1 MEAPVNVLAVAVA
14 DAAWS
19 MFAAGYLW
27 NAVELGERGLH
38 ALDVVPSWS
47 AERIDAELVIGR
59 ISAVA
64 NFQGDGGFG
73 DGGFNRTI
81 AIGEDAADEA
91 RKLGD
96 VEREAAAY
104 DVAGLAHYYADM
116 MWLTETYDEASGFFE
131 RARRLLEPD
140 GRGLASVLLH
150 QGLVEERLGRFEV
163 AEPLFL
169 RSAALAEAAGEEL
182 TLSYAVRHLAFG
194 HQRRRDFDK
203 ALVDAERSLDI
214 RRRLGLRPYL
224 PLTLL
229 AVADIRR
236 AKGERDRADTLCAE
250 ALDEARAM
258 RLPCGEVFAL
268 LSLASAARDRGSR
281 ERARDLIE
289 EAAGVARQ
297 IGYLRWIKAVEG
309 LRGALA

>member
-1 MEAPVNVLAVAVA
+1 MEAPVNALAVAVA

-19 MFAAGYLW
+19 MFAAGNLW

-38 ALDVVPSWS
+38 ALDAVPSQS
-47 AERIDAELVIGR
+47 PERIDAELIIGR

-140 GRGLASVLLH
+140 RRGLASVLFH
-150 QGLVEERLGRFEV
+150 QGLVEERLGRFEA
-163 AEPLFL
+163 AEPLFQ

-194 HQRRRDFDK
+194 HRRRGDLDR
-203 ALVDAERSLDI
+203 ALADAELSLAI

-236 AKGERDRADTLCAE
+236 ARGERGQADALLAE
-250 ALDEARAM
+250 ALEEARAM

-268 LSLASAARDRGSR
+268 LGQVTAARDTGNR
-281 ERARDLIE
+281 EQARAFLE

-297 IGYLRWIKAVEG
+297 IGYLRWIKAVEEV
-309 LRGALA
+309 RSSIA

>member
-1 MEAPVNVLAVAVA
+1 MSTPVNSLAIAVAQ
-14 DAAWS
+14 AAWS
-19 MFAAGYLW
+19 MFAAGNLRG
-27 NAVELGERGLH
+27 AVELGERGLH
-38 ALDVVPSWS
+38 ALDVERSWS
-47 AERIDAELVIGR
+47 SERIDAALVIGR

-81 AIGEDAADEA
+81 AIGEEAADEA
-91 RKLGD
+91 RKLDD

-116 MWLTETYDEASGFFE
+116 MWLTETYEGASGYFE

-140 GRGLASVLLH
+140 RPGLASVLLH
-150 QGLVEERLGRFEV
+150 QGLVEERLGRFEA

-169 RSAALAEAAGEEL
+169 RSAELAEAAGEEL

-194 HQRRRDFDK
+194 HQRRGDLGR
-203 ALVDAERSLDI
+203 ALADAERSLAI

-236 AKGERDRADTLCAE
+236 ARGERGEADALCAE
-250 ALDEARAM
+250 ALAEARAM
-258 RLPCGEVFAL
+258 HLSCGEVFAL
-268 LSLASAARDRGSR
+268 LSQATAARVAGNRDQARG
-281 ERARDLIE
+281 LLE
-289 EAAGVARQ
+289 EAAGVARR
-297 IGYLRWIKAVEG
+297 IGYLRWIKAVES
-309 LRGALA
+309 AQSSFA